1 MKLQETVLQPITG
14 HDKYHVTLRLEVLGN
29 SERKGPTVQCRSTYA
44 RDVKMSGS
52 ASKQVTVRMTT
63 RINQSDRLVQVK
75 CSVISQSDRL
85 VQVM

>member
-1 MKLQETVLQPITG
+1 
-14 HDKYHVTLRLEVLGN
+14 
-29 SERKGPTVQCRSTYA
+29 
-44 RDVKMSGS
+44 MSGS